1 MNNILQK
8 NKLDFILLKNLTC
21 RPKLFEKGTAVLWD
35 DAHISKNMLK
45 AHLDPDTDAASRK
58 YTIIDSTSDWIAKNF
73 LDHKSNILD
82 LGCGPGL
89 YAKKLAALGHH
100 VIGIDFSKRSIE
112 YAVKDAKD
120 NNLSIQ
126 YLYQNYLD
134 INYENEFDL
143 IILIYCD
150 FGVFNDE
157 ERNRLLRKVHQALC
171 PNGLF
176 IFDIFNEKY
185 PGTNK
190 QDSSWAIE
198 SNGFWSEGT
207 YLSLAETFHYP
218 DANAL
223 VEQYVIITDD
233 GQIKI
238 YRNWNRYY
246 SKNAI
251 GNLLDRFRFSNH
263 KFYDDIVESSN
274 FTSTNVT
281 FVVSQKGYNKEF

>member
-8 NKLDFILLKNLTC
+8 NRLDLDLLKNLTC
-21 RPKLFEKGTAVLWD
+21 RPRLFEKGTAVLWD
-35 DAHISKNMLK
+35 DTHISKNMLK

-58 YTIIDSTSDWIAKNF
+58 YAIIDSTLDWIAKNF
-73 LDHKSNILD
+73 LNGKSNILD

-89 YAKKLAALGHH
+89 YAKKLAELGHN
-100 VIGIDFSKRSIE
+100 VVGIDFSKRSIE
-112 YAVKDAKD
+112 YATKDAKE

-150 FGVFNDE
+150 FGVLNNE
-157 ERNRLLRKVHQALC
+157 ERNLLLTKIHKALR

-185 PGTNK
+185 PGTKEYDN
-190 QDSSWAIE
+190 SWAIE
-198 SNGFWSEGT
+198 SKGFWSEGT
-207 YLSLAETFHYP
+207 YLSLTETFHYP
-218 DANAL
+218 TENA
-223 VEQYVIITDD
+223 VAEQYVIITND
-233 GQIKI
+233 GEIKT

-246 SKNAI
+246 SKNSI
-251 GNLLDRFRFSNH
+251 GNILNQFKFSSH
-263 KFYDDIVESSN
+263 KFYDNIVENSN
-274 FTSTNVT
+274 FTSTDVT
-281 FVVSQKGYNKEF
+281 FVVSQKG

>member
-1 MNNILQK
+1 MNSILQK
-8 NKLDFILLKNLTC
+8 NRLDLDLLKKLTG
-21 RPKLFEKGTAVLWD
+21 RPRLFEKGTAILWD

-58 YTIIDSTSDWIAKNF
+58 YAIIDSTLDWIAKNF
-73 LDHKSNILD
+73 LNGKSNILD

-89 YAKKLAALGHH
+89 YAKKLAELDHN
-100 VIGIDFSKRSIE
+100 VVGIDFSKRSIE
-112 YAVKDAKD
+112 YATKDAKE

-150 FGVFNDE
+150 FGVLNDE
-157 ERNRLLRKVHQALC
+157 ERNLLLTKVHKALR

-185 PGTNK
+185 PSTKKHEN
-190 QDSSWAIE
+190 SWALE

-207 YLSLAETFHYP
+207 YLSLTETYHYP
-218 DANAL
+218 TENAV
-223 VEQYVIITDD
+223 VEQYVIITND
-233 GQIKI
+233 GEIKT

-246 SKNAI
+246 SKSAI
-251 GNLLDRFRFSNH
+251 GNVLDQFKFSNH

-274 FTSTNVT
+274 FTSADVT
-281 FVVSQKGYNKEF
+281 FVVSQKG